1 MIFPFR
7 PKKKTGDYIRSFV
20 NLSLKAFLSAAT
32 LKSAIRH
39 VRAVTA
45 VCSDNTTA
53 TVYDMIT
60 ARFCCRLIAFF
71 LFIFFVHV
79 FTSSL
84 FRIFFLLGSI
94 VMQTTLRSLI
104 KHRIHQSRLR
114 YLRKPTCWFRSNIP
128 DFNILIIQPIICWIN
143 VFIHDRQTHRAVLS

>member
-1 MIFPFR
+1 MDL
-7 PKKKTGDYIRSFV
+7 KTCFV
-20 NLSLKAFLSAAT
+20 QSALSPSLFWNFASMFKQKDRKYHPVFCYLSLKAFLSAAT
-32 LKSAIRH
+32 LKSATGH

-53 TVYDMIT
+53 TVYDMVT

-71 LFIFFVHV
+71 LFIFVVHV

-94 VMQTTLRSLI
+94 LMQTNLRSLI
-104 KHRIHQSRLR
+104 KHRIHQPRLR
-114 YLRKPTCWFRSNIP
+114 N
-128 DFNILIIQPIICWIN
+128 
-143 VFIHDRQTHRAVLS
+143 

>member
-1 MIFPFR
+1 M
-7 PKKKTGDYIRSFV
+7 
-20 NLSLKAFLSAAT
+20 SAAT
-32 LKSAIRH
+32 FKSAIRH

-71 LFIFFVHV
+71 LFIFVAHAI
-79 FTSSL
+79 TSSL
-84 FRIFFLLGSI
+84 FRIFFLLDII

-104 KHRIHQSRLR
+104 NHRIHQPRLMY
-114 YLRKPTCWFRSNIP
+114 YLEK
-128 DFNILIIQPIICWIN
+128 LPIGSG
-143 VFIHDRQTHRAVLS
+143 QTYLTHLM